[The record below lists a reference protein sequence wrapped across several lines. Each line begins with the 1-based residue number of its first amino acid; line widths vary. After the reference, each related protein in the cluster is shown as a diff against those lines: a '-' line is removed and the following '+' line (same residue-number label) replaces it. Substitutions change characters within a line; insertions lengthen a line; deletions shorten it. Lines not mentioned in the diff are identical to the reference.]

1 MALAMYIVLGSVPL
15 SSLFVNVPL
24 EREPKRQ
31 AIDPKQ
37 TQKINC
43 LTSLAIINAENRLV
57 VTLRWPE
64 SHQDARATKTKRY
77 KHGKCKCKWKGKEGR
92 KEAGKQVTQEPVQ
105 SIPGFDRAMWCCVY
119 KHTHAH
125 ASGLKKII
133 IKRAVEVAIDNDG
146 QRSYCELEYSI
157 FHIPDNIT

>member
-1 MALAMYIVLGSVPL
+1 MTDGSGAVHRLGLGATLVP
-15 SSLFVNVPL
+15 FC
-24 EREPKRQ
+24 KRPPGTRAEQ
-31 AIDPKQ
+31 DKQ
-37 TQKINC
+37 LNPSKHKKNNC
-43 LTSLAIINAENRLV
+43 LTSLAIINAENRLA
-57 VTLRWPE
+57 VTLRWPG

-77 KHGKCKCKWKGKEGR
+77 KHEKCKCKWKGKEGR

-119 KHTHAH
+119 KHRLAH

-146 QRSYCELEYSI
+146 QRSYCELE
-157 FHIPDNIT
+157 